1 MKACLCL
8 MWAVGVVLS
17 QSCPRINFSSDGVHP
32 DDLVKK
38 GTTTSVWAQE
48 AANPIIIGSSKKQD
62 YIYVMVENDAG
73 SFSKSDFALE
83 YDNQKYANS
92 SFSLD
97 KSQKEG
103 TSFYEY
109 AVRIVY
115 HCNNYGGALV
125 NYKLSFTLPGC
136 GMAYVH
142 WKKLCGNPTQPR
154 DGFTMDLEE
163 NGQNRTIVKN
173 GMLVNSL
180 EFDKDLDNY
189 FYSVPRDMSKTV
201 FYLRMENASP

>member
-1 MKACLCL
+1 
-8 MWAVGVVLS
+8 
-17 QSCPRINFSSDGVHP
+17 
-32 DDLVKK
+32 
-38 GTTTSVWAQE
+38 
-48 AANPIIIGSSKKQD
+48 
-62 YIYVMVENDAG
+62 MVENDSGA
-73 SFSKSDFALE
+73 FSSSDFNLE

-92 SFSLD
+92 TFVLD

-109 AVRIVY
+109 AVRIIY

-136 GMAYVH
+136 GSSYVH

-173 GMLVNSL
+173 GMIVNSL

-201 FYLRMENASP
+201 FYLRMESTSPTEESQNDPLIAILRDVVMSTPETKISAPRVDADSSVLTPSLNGSMVQFGGIIN